1 MLTRRSVGMALAIM
15 ATTALLPS
23 RPARAASEYAE
34 GARNFLQELAD
45 RTIRALQQ
53 KDLPPPQRID
63 TFRRLFADGFD
74 VPTIGRFVAG
84 RSWQRATEPQKTA
97 YLQVFEDVTI
107 LTWALRF
114 DSYSGE
120 KLEVDKVRED
130 GKAVILETSI
140 VRPNKSSIR
149 VEWRIEKGP
158 NGYKILDII
167 AEGTSL
173 AIAQRADY
181 AAVIQQSNGE
191 FDGLIRALRNKREK
205 LRQAAKLEP

>member
-1 MLTRRSVGMALAIM
+1 MLTRRSVGMALVILGA
-15 ATTALLPS
+15 TALLPS
-23 RPARAASEYAE
+23 ASARAASEYAE
-34 GARNFLQELAD
+34 GARSFLQELAD
-45 RTIRALQQ
+45 RTIGVLQQ

-114 DSYSGE
+114 DKYSGE
-120 KLEVDKVRED
+120 KLVVDRIRED
-130 GKAVILETSI
+130 GKAVILESSI
-140 VRPNKSSIR
+140 IRPGKEPIR

-191 FDGLIRALRNKREK
+191 FDGLIRALRAKREK